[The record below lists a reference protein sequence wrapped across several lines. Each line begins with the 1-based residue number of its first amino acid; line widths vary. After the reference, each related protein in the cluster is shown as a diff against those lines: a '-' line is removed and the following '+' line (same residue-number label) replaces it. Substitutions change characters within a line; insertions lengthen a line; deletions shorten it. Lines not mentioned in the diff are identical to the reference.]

1 MSKRIEKT
9 DNYFERVK
17 QRADRTNY
25 RYYLFDYLY
34 FKGEAWGR
42 KWGRMSGFTLLLA
55 YWWWLVVLPGD
66 ILLRNSVWS
75 HLRLGYFIAMFL
87 FFCIFILVRY
97 RKARVSAL
105 MSHYRR
111 SKTYWHSAVIFP
123 LPAARCAFLLGSM
136 AVRQIGLGGWLEVVT
151 NRIIIHIENIR
162 YGTPDYITAAI
173 RSRSGAG
180 SVLQGVG
187 QESNV
192 AAAQQPENGQLLGT

>member
-1 MSKRIEKT
+1 VGT
-9 DNYFERVK
+9 DVRLHAATCV
-17 QRADRTNY
+17 
-25 RYYLFDYLY
+25 
-34 FKGEAWGR
+34 
-42 KWGRMSGFTLLLA
+42 
-55 YWWWLVVLPGD
+55 LVVVGGSARRHSSAQQRMVAFTFGLFYRNVFVFLHIHPCPIPESPCVGTDEPLPP
-66 ILLRNSVWS
+66 LQ
-75 HLRLGYFIAMFL
+75 
-87 FFCIFILVRY
+87 
-97 RKARVSAL
+97 
-105 MSHYRR
+105 
-111 SKTYWHSAVIFP
+111 TYWHSAVIFP